1 MMMKCFFFKNPLNKN
16 IFSTT
21 KNVLLSLLFEIKF
34 YLPKIARILVQMED
48 RERLPKSK
56 RILCVPH
63 LDLLIVDNS

>member
-1 MMMKCFFFKNPLNKN
+1 MMMKCFFFENPLNKN

-34 YLPKIARILVQMED
+34 YLPKIAQILVQMED
-48 RERLPKSK
+48 RERLPESK
-56 RILCVPH
+56 QILCVPH